1 MGSGGRLNAK
11 EHSLCANERYCFRG
25 LIIVRRCI
33 ALEFLN
39 LIQKA
44 LSEEAQA
51 QRLYAAMLLLAPS
64 EEDKSK
70 LLELFKDENDHS
82 VILEDMLVK
91 YTTGKQGKIA
101 ANVGGVE

>member
-1 MGSGGRLNAK
+1 MK
-11 EHSLCANERYCFRG
+11 
-25 LIIVRRCI
+25 
-33 ALEFLN
+33 EFLN
-39 LIQKA
+39 LLQKA

-91 YTTGKQGKIA
+91 YTTGEQGKVA